1 MITRFYFLLWLLW
14 ALPGAATELP
24 GMPVF
29 IDDMVA
35 KHQFKRDEVTQVL
48 HRAQYRQLVVDA
60 ISKPATIK
68 PWPEY
73 RSAFINAGRINGGV
87 KFWARN
93 AAVLE
98 QAEKQYGVPQ
108 EIIVAVI
115 GVETLYG
122 RNSGKFR
129 ILDAL
134 TTLAFGYP
142 PRAEF
147 FRSELENYL
156 LLAREQQWD
165 IFEIHGSYAGAM
177 GFPQFMPSSYLRH
190 GVDYNND
197 GAINL
202 LTDPIDAIGSVAN
215 YLKKYGWKTGE
226 PVAVRVIVNEQACVG
241 SINEPRN
248 VSDWAEVGVSQV
260 TRTTNDLPAM
270 LLDFTVLQ
278 GKEFWLAFDNFQV
291 IRLYNN
297 SNFYAMS
304 VYQLAEAIRSA
315 RTVSG
320 VNSRIKE
327 LVHRHRGLPQYRKQ
341 ALVAEYLARKKT
353 QKPL

>member
-1 MITRFYFLLWLLW
+1 MITRFYFLLLVLW
-14 ALPGAATELP
+14 ALPAAAAEFP
-24 GMPVF
+24 GMAVF
-29 IDDMVA
+29 IDEMVA

-48 HRAQYRQLVVDA
+48 QRAQYRQIVVDA

-68 PWPEY
+68 PWSVY
-73 RSAFINAGRINGGV
+73 RSAFINVGRINGGV
-87 KFWARN
+87 KFWAHN

-142 PRAEF
+142 QRAEF
-147 FRSELENYL
+147 FRSELEHYL
-156 LLAREQQWD
+156 LLAREQQWN

-177 GFPQFMPSSYLRH
+177 GLPQFMPSSYLRH
-190 GVDYNND
+190 AVDFNND

-202 LTDPIDAIGSVAN
+202 LTDPTDAIGSVAN
-215 YLKKYGWKTGE
+215 YLKKYGWKAGE

-241 SINEPRN
+241 SINEARN

-260 TRTTNDLPAM
+260 TRTTNDLPAI
-270 LLDFTVLQ
+270 LLDFTVQQ

-291 IRLYNN
+291 VRLYNN
-297 SNFYAMS
+297 NNFYAMS

-315 RTVSG
+315 HT
-320 VNSRIKE
+320 
-327 LVHRHRGLPQYRKQ
+327 
-341 ALVAEYLARKKT
+341 AEK
-353 QKPL
+353 